1 MSIVHEDIRNI
12 AIIAHVDHGKTTLV
26 DAMLRQSGIFR
37 TNEKVADRVMDSN
50 DLEREKGITIMS
62 KNTAVLYNG
71 IRINIVDTPGHAD
84 FGGEVERILKMV
96 DGVLLL
102 VDAFEGPMP
111 QTRFVLKK
119 ALALNLK
126 PIVVINKVD
135 RKEARC
141 QEVIDEIIEL
151 FIELEANDDQLEFP
165 VIYASGR
172 DGYASLEEEG
182 NFKDLSPLFDS
193 IVKFVPS
200 PKGEVEA
207 PLQLLISSL
216 DYDDYVGRIAIG
228 KIERGTIK
236 KGDKVVVCKGD
247 VVEPVKIATIQVFSG
262 LNRVTVE
269 KAQAG
274 EIVCITGVEDITI
287 GDTICDAENPEP
299 LPFIELDEPTISMQF
314 LVNNSPFAGTEG
326 TYVTSRHLR
335 ERLFKEK
342 ETNLS
347 LRIDETDSPDSF
359 KVSGRGE
366 LHLSILIETMRR
378 EGYEFQ
384 VSKPEVITKYIDG
397 VLHEPIE
404 YVSIDVPEEYMGA
417 VMEEMGSRKGELVNM
432 RAPEQGFTRLEYKIP
447 SRALIGFRSKFL
459 TTTRGNGIMNHVFD
473 GYEPYKGEVHARDRG
488 SIVAWE
494 TGEAVTYGLYN
505 AQERGAL
512 FIGPGQQVYE
522 GMVVGESARVE
533 DVVINVCKK
542 KHATNIRAAGSD
554 DALKLVPIKVLSLE
568 ACLEFIA
575 EDELVE
581 VTPESIRIRKKI
593 LNSTLRAKAGKKKEK

>member
-1 MSIVHEDIRNI
+1 MGS
-12 AIIAHVDHGKTTLV
+12 
-26 DAMLRQSGIFR
+26 
-37 TNEKVADRVMDSN
+37 
-50 DLEREKGITIMS
+50 
-62 KNTAVLYNG
+62 
-71 IRINIVDTPGHAD
+71 INIVDTPGHAD
-84 FGGEVERILKMV
+84 VGGEVERILKMV

-141 QEVIDEIIEL
+141 QEVIDEIIGL

-397 VLHEPIE
+397 YCMNQL
-404 YVSIDVPEEYMGA
+404 
-417 VMEEMGSRKGELVNM
+417 NM
-432 RAPEQGFTRLEYKIP
+432 YP
-447 SRALIGFRSKFL
+447 SMYQK
-459 TTTRGNGIMNHVFD
+459 
-473 GYEPYKGEVHARDRG
+473 
-488 SIVAWE
+488 
-494 TGEAVTYGLYN
+494 
-505 AQERGAL
+505 
-512 FIGPGQQVYE
+512 
-522 GMVVGESARVE
+522 
-533 DVVINVCKK
+533 
-542 KHATNIRAAGSD
+542 
-554 DALKLVPIKVLSLE
+554 
-568 ACLEFIA
+568 
-575 EDELVE
+575 
-581 VTPESIRIRKKI
+581 
-593 LNSTLRAKAGKKKEK
+593 STWVQ

>member
-1 MSIVHEDIRNI
+1 MIW
-12 AIIAHVDHGKTTLV
+12 K
-26 DAMLRQSGIFR
+26 
-37 TNEKVADRVMDSN
+37 EKKA
-50 DLEREKGITIMS
+50 LQLCQ